1 VNEFAIFRLS
11 WRTVRHGPTGPWR
24 RYVFFSLFVNLK
36 TNNPFMKT
44 AAKRSLFSTLWVVLV
59 LLSTTAFAQDE
70 DKSKRPSPPAKATG
84 KVGNTTITIDYSR
97 PSVKGRNVW
106 SELAPY
112 GQVWRTGANEATTFE
127 VNNDVTVE
135 GKALPAGKYSLFT
148 IPGENEWTVIFNK
161 EPKQWGAY
169 KYDEKKDA
177 LRVTVKPKKAP
188 KMTEQFTINVNKGTV
203 AMLWEN
209 AQVDFKVAPSTGGAQ

>member
-1 VNEFAIFRLS
+1 
-11 WRTVRHGPTGPWR
+11 
-24 RYVFFSLFVNLK
+24 
-36 TNNPFMKT
+36 MKT
-44 AAKRSLFSTLWVVLV
+44 AAKKGLFATLWVALM
-59 LLSTTAFAQDE
+59 LLTATGFAQD

-97 PSVKGRNVW
+97 PSVKGRKVW
-106 SELAPY
+106 SEPNLAPY
-112 GQVWRTGANEATTFE
+112 GKVWRTGANEATTFE

-148 IPGENEWTVIFNK
+148 IPGQNEWTVIFNK
-161 EPKQWGAY
+161 VSKQWGTQ
-169 KYDEKKDA
+169 YDEIKDA
-177 LRVTVKPKKAP
+177 LRVKVKPKKAP
-188 KMTEQFTINVNKGTV
+188 KMTEQFTINVDNKGTV